1 MTTPTVDGE
10 VSPSKRG
17 TVKLRV
23 VLVGI
28 GWVWI
33 SLFPAMWTYVRHSY
47 LRKWSNVLREDD
59 PCQTS
64 SEHSPRQ
71 RDFTPRCKW
80 LSHPSY
86 LSPTNTKLP
95 CRVHFVLHRS
105 RRKLGFRTG
114 VFDASHLLV
123 ITWKLKLGFDFLTWR
138 PATSHFK
145 SHKNWSRSEK
155 NMAYKTGIVLKEQL
169 IGRRW
174 STLYDRYR
182 TSSIVSI
189 IFQPHIDISPR

>member
-1 MTTPTVDGE
+1 MYVIRIWESGATCSGKTTLAKHLRSILPGSVILHQD
-10 VSPSKRG
+10 VSG
-17 TVKLRV
+17 
-23 VLVGI
+23 
-28 GWVWI
+28 
-33 SLFPAMWTYVRHSY
+33 
-47 LRKWSNVLREDD
+47 
-59 PCQTS
+59 
-64 SEHSPRQ
+64 
-71 RDFTPRCKW
+71 